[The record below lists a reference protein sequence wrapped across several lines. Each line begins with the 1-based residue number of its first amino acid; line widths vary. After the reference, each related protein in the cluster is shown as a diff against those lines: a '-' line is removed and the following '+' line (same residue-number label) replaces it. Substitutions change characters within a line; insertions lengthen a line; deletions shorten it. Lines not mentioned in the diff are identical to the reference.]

1 MVTAITGTIGTSII
15 TAVTGMGMVITTT
28 DMDMATGT
36 DMVTELDMVTA
47 AMVMDMGTIS
57 PRALQISS
65 EELCAS

>member
-1 MVTAITGTIGTSII
+1 
-15 TAVTGMGMVITTT
+15 MGLVITT
-28 DMDMATGT
+28 MDMATGT
-36 DMVTELDMVTA
+36 DMVTEWDMVTA

>member
-1 MVTAITGTIGTSII
+1 MPCCRRAAG
-15 TAVTGMGMVITTT
+15 AVTGMGLVITT
-28 DMDMATGT
+28 MDMATGT